1 MTAYRTDTM
10 EVFDTYTIKKITKV
24 EETNSL
30 HASDVEI
37 GNEEA
42 SKMNAEKMI
51 ELSSVKVVDTSDQEV
66 EGYTITV
73 NEEELKAITET
84 SKDGG
89 SYDLTITASKEETLT
104 TSIKVT
110 VLAET
115 VSNGSQT
122 TSTGSGVKTGDTT
135 GVTNWMWLLLASGF
149 VMTGVFI
156 LKKRKES

>member
-1 MTAYRTDTM
+1 
-10 EVFDTYTIKKITKV
+10 
-24 EETNSL
+24 
-30 HASDVEI
+30 
-37 GNEEA
+37 
-42 SKMNAEKMI
+42 MNAEKMI